1 MMPSLGEIIWPGILV
16 PIVVF
21 FGLTVFLA
29 MSVTGDAVKNL
40 DKK

>member
-1 MMPSLGEIIWPGILV
+1 MYLWPGILV

-29 MSVTGDAVKNL
+29 SGLTNTALKNSARFN
-40 DKK
+40 K

>member
-1 MMPSLGEIIWPGILV
+1 MPSLGDIIWPGILV

-29 MSVTGDAVKNL
+29 ISVSNDAVKNL
-40 DKK
+40 EKK